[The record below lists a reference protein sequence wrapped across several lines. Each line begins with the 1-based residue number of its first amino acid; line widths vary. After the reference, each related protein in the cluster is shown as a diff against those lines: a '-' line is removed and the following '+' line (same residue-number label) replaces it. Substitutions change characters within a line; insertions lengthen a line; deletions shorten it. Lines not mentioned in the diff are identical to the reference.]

1 MSEKNYVIKPE
12 HLKENPRH
20 SILVLF
26 YEQIVGEWRNARIK
40 KIKGFFNFHDYLFE
54 EQEIIDLL
62 EGKVLDN
69 ATNSINKIDEPME
82 IKQVIAHIN
91 GVCRNTVRHHIRD
104 EKRYKKKYKKF
115 IKEYEKH
122 LSFQCYE
129 NKTPYDNC
137 QKFETFDNLTDI
149 EKKTVTDDFYDTID
163 NSENHR
169 KRRDRLY
176 KKFIQ

>member
-12 HLKENPRH
+12 DLKESPRH
-20 SILVLF
+20 SILKLF
-26 YEQIVGEWRNARIK
+26 YEQIVGKWRWARINK
-40 KIKGFFNFHDYLFE
+40 MMELFSCYNYE
-54 EQEIIDLL
+54 PNEQEVFDLL
-62 EGKVLDN
+62 EGKFFENV
-69 ATNSINKIDEPME
+69 TNSINKIDEPME